1 MFLQEAS
8 EIQGSQK
15 SFKLP
20 YRNSSDIVVTTLSS
34 RVNYEENRRHSD
46 LATVLFDI
54 KWTEQIHTAGVK
66 IVRRRLFN
74 YQQNHFISD
83 EVKTRGKVRIS
94 GNVGI
99 LTDSF

>member
-1 MFLQEAS
+1 MKRIEDIQIQLQ
-8 EIQGSQK
+8 
-15 SFKLP
+15 FYLT
-20 YRNSSDIVVTTLSS
+20 Y
-34 RVNYEENRRHSD
+34 
-46 LATVLFDI
+46 I
-54 KWTEQIHTAGVK
+54 KRTEQIHTAGVK

>member
-20 YRNSSDIVVTTLSS
+20 HRNSSDIVVTTLSS

-46 LATVLFDI
+46 SATVLFHI
-54 KWTEQIHTAGVK
+54 KRNKFIFILPREQEEESFQMKSCLIMNDH
-66 IVRRRLFN
+66 L
-74 YQQNHFISD
+74 QQNSVCISTINN
-83 EVKTRGKVRIS
+83 EIK
-94 GNVGI
+94 
-99 LTDSF
+99 L